1 MEKNVCLTSLRFRL
15 VVATIAMMVAAAISF
30 SPIQAQQIEIQGR
43 TGARPGTR
51 SEPAAVQ
58 PKSSTSEEWF
68 RIEFD
73 GRNVGYESLRTSI
86 AQRTAS
92 QQAQNVP
99 PDLLRRVRETRLKLR
114 RFGTDVS
121 VTAHLDTVETGD
133 GLLFSWN
140 LQRTAADGSTME
152 RTGIWNEKERAYQLT
167 EKSGGLKNSELLPCA
182 EPVHSP
188 IFNGWMP
195 VVAAANNRGWTS
207 PVLFPETAAVAD
219 LKLHRTPDQALK
231 LPDGRKFKATRI
243 EYWPSSEPDQRSS
256 LYYDEE
262 GRTLLIEQS
271 MLGETLRIIRSDAA
285 TAMGEENL
293 ESLDL
298 QFRTVLPLKRA
309 IANVANSPSIRL
321 VLTAGETEQ
330 LSLPDS
336 EFQTVEQVSPNELI
350 VTLKKVVPKEPE
362 STALKTRTDRHV
374 QDEALQESA
383 WIDFRVPEIERKA
396 TIVAGGTSVP
406 LEKCRRLTR
415 HLWKE
420 MRFHPFSTSLMPA
433 SQVLTKMQ
441 GDCTEHAV
449 LLCALM
455 RSQQIPARVV
465 VGFVYVPNPTSFAP
479 HMWVEAKVDGIW
491 LPFDSTRGPDGIG
504 LTHIK
509 VADSTLPGDIGSGT
523 QLFIPLLSFLGHASV
538 DIARNP
544 L

>member
-1 MEKNVCLTSLRFRL
+1 MEKNARTHKSHGLWIAALTLAVSWPL
-15 VVATIAMMVAAAISF
+15 VTANG
-30 SPIQAQQIEIQGR
+30 QQIEIQGR
-43 TGARPGTR
+43 SGTR
-51 SEPAAVQ
+51 QKAKPQPIEVQ
-58 PKSSTSEEWF
+58 PKSSTSEDWF

-73 GRNVGYESLRTSI
+73 GKNVGYESLRTSV
-86 AQRTAS
+86 AKRAAS
-92 QQAQNVP
+92 QKTQDETVP
-99 PDLLRRVRETRLKLR
+99 LLRRVRETRLKLR

-121 VTAHLDTVETGD
+121 VAAHLETVETAD

-152 RTGIWNEKERAYQLT
+152 RTGIWNEDERGYRLT
-167 EKSGGLKNSELLPCA
+167 EKSAATVNSELLPSA
-182 EPVHSP
+182 TPVHSP

-195 VVAAANNRGWTS
+195 VVAEVNNRGWTS
-207 PVLFPETAAVAD
+207 PVLFPESAVVAD
-219 LKLHRTPDQALK
+219 MKLHRSPDQSLK

-243 EYWPSSEPDQRSS
+243 EYWPAAEPDQRSN
-256 LYYDEE
+256 LYYDEN
-262 GRTLLIEQS
+262 GQVLLIEQS

-285 TAMGEENL
+285 TALGEENL

-309 IANVANSPSIRL
+309 IANVDNSPSVRL
-321 VLTAGETEQ
+321 VVTAGPTEQ
-330 LSLPDS
+330 ISLPDS
-336 EFQTVEQVSPNELI
+336 EFQSVEQISPNELI
-350 VTLKKVVPKEPE
+350 VTLKKVVPREPE
-362 STALKTRTDRHV
+362 STALRTRTDRETK
-374 QDEALQESA
+374 DEALQNSA
-383 WIDFRVPEIERKA
+383 WIDFRTPEIERKA

-415 HLWKE
+415 HVWKE
-420 MRFHPFSTSLMPA
+420 MRFHPFSTSLAPA
-433 SQVLTKMQ
+433 SQILAKMQ

-465 VGFVYVPNPTSFAP
+465 VGFVYVPDPTSFAP

-509 VADSTLPGDIGSGT
+509 VAESTLSSDIGSGT

-538 DIARNP
+538 DVAKNP
-544 L
+544 F

>member
-1 MEKNVCLTSLRFRL
+1 MEKNVRL
-15 VVATIAMMVAAAISF
+15 HWFQINSFVVAIVMMIAGMLSF
-30 SPIQAQQIEIQGR
+30 PPIQAQQIEIQGR
-43 TGARPGTR
+43 TVGRPGVR
-51 SEPAAVQ
+51 QEPISAQ
-58 PKSSTSEEWF
+58 PKPTTSEEWF

-73 GRNVGYESLRTSI
+73 GRNVGYESLRTSV

-92 QQAQNVP
+92 QQAQELP
-99 PDLLRRVRETRLKLR
+99 PELLRRVRETRLKLR

-121 VTAHLDTVETGD
+121 VTAHLETIETGD

-140 LQRTAADGSTME
+140 LRRTAADGSTME

-167 EKSGGLKNSELLPCA
+167 EKAGGLQNSELLPCA
-182 EPVHSP
+182 TPVNSP
-188 IFNGWMP
+188 VFNGWMP
-195 VVAAANNRGWTS
+195 IAAAANNRGWMS

-219 LKLHRTPDQALK
+219 LKLHRTPDQTLK
-231 LPDGRKFKATRI
+231 LSDGRKFKATRI

-256 LYYDEE
+256 LYYDAE

-309 IANVANSPSIRL
+309 IANVANAPSIRL

-336 EFQTVEQVSPNELI
+336 EFQTIEQVSPNELI

-362 STALKTRTDRHV
+362 STALKTRTDSNV
-374 QDEALQESA
+374 SDETLQESA

-420 MRFHPFSTSLMPA
+420 MRFHPFSTSLIPA
-433 SQVLTKMQ
+433 SQVMRKMQ

-465 VGFVYVPNPTSFAP
+465 VGFVYVPDPTSFAP

-509 VADSTLPGDIGSGT
+509 VAESTLPSDIGSGT